1 LQNCLEYLIDKSFL
15 NGMFCQMQNQ
25 VCKPHPVVFYTI
37 LFKLFSN
44 MLYFFMPV
52 RLPLEVYETLEK
64 AVGKEDATAIVRS
77 IETAISEAIDYKWA
91 TTKEEL
97 LDAMRKEFV
106 TKNEFIEKMNVLE
119 EKMTGKIDFAR
130 LSLDK
135 KFTIMFLILLFTI
148 IILNINSIEFIAKL
162 FGILK

>member
-1 LQNCLEYLIDKSFL
+1 
-15 NGMFCQMQNQ
+15 
-25 VCKPHPVVFYTI
+25 
-37 LFKLFSN
+37 

-64 AVGKEDATAIVRS
+64 AVGKEDATAIVKS
-77 IETAISEAIDYKWA
+77 IETAISETTDYKWS

-106 TKNEFIEKMNVLE
+106 TKDVFNEKINVLKE
-119 EKMTGKIDFAR
+119 EMTSKIELTR

-148 IILNINSIEFIAKL
+148 IILNINSLEFIAKL

>member
-1 LQNCLEYLIDKSFL
+1 
-15 NGMFCQMQNQ
+15 
-25 VCKPHPVVFYTI
+25 
-37 LFKLFSN
+37 

-64 AVGKEDATAIVRS
+64 AVGKEDATAIVKS
-77 IETAISEAIDYKWA
+77 IETAISEATDYKWSA
-91 TTKEEL
+91 TKEEL

-106 TKNEFIEKMNVLE
+106 TKDVFNEKINVLKE
-119 EKMTGKIDFAR
+119 EMTSKIELTR

-148 IILNINSIEFIAKL
+148 IILNINSLEFIAKL

>member
-1 LQNCLEYLIDKSFL
+1 
-15 NGMFCQMQNQ
+15 
-25 VCKPHPVVFYTI
+25 
-37 LFKLFSN
+37 
-44 MLYFFMPV
+44 MLYFFMSV

-64 AVGKEDATAIVRS
+64 AVGKEDATAIVKS
-77 IETAISEAIDYKWA
+77 IETAISEATDYKWS

-106 TKNEFIEKMNVLE
+106 TKDVFNEKINVLKE
-119 EKMTGKIDFAR
+119 EMTSKIELTR

-148 IILNINSIEFIAKL
+148 VFLNINSLEFIAKL

>member
-1 LQNCLEYLIDKSFL
+1 
-15 NGMFCQMQNQ
+15 
-25 VCKPHPVVFYTI
+25 
-37 LFKLFSN
+37 

-64 AVGKEDATAIVRS
+64 AVGKEDATAIVKS
-77 IETAISEAIDYKWA
+77 IETAISEATDYKWSA
-91 TTKEEL
+91 TKEEL

-106 TKNEFIEKMNVLE
+106 TKDVFNEKINVLKE
-119 EKMTGKIDFAR
+119 EMTSKIELTR

-148 IILNINSIEFIAKL
+148 VFLNINSLEFIAKL

>member
-1 LQNCLEYLIDKSFL
+1 
-15 NGMFCQMQNQ
+15 
-25 VCKPHPVVFYTI
+25 
-37 LFKLFSN
+37 
-44 MLYFFMPV
+44 MPV
-52 RLPLEVYETLEK
+52 RLPLEIYETLEK

-77 IETAISEAIDYKWA
+77 IETVISEATDYKWA

-106 TKNEFIEKMNVLE
+106 TKDVFNEKIENLK
-119 EKMTGKIDFAR
+119 

-135 KFTIMFLILLFTI
+135 KFTILFLILLFTI
-148 IILNINSIEFIAKL
+148 VILNINSLEFIAKL

>member
-1 LQNCLEYLIDKSFL
+1 MGVLTL
-15 NGMFCQMQNQ
+15 
-25 VCKPHPVVFYTI
+25 H
-37 LFKLFSN
+37 KLFPN
-44 MLYFFMPV
+44 MLYFFMSV

-64 AVGKEDATAIVRS
+64 AVGKEDATAIVKS
-77 IETAISEAIDYKWA
+77 IETAILEATDYKWSA
-91 TTKEEL
+91 TKEEL

-106 TKNEFIEKMNVLE
+106 TKDVFNEKINVLKE
-119 EKMTGKIDFAR
+119 EMTSKIELTR

-148 IILNINSIEFIAKL
+148 VFLNINSLEFIAKL

>member
-1 LQNCLEYLIDKSFL
+1 
-15 NGMFCQMQNQ
+15 
-25 VCKPHPVVFYTI
+25 
-37 LFKLFSN
+37 
-44 MLYFFMPV
+44 MPV

-77 IETAISEAIDYKWA
+77 IETAISEATDYKWS

-119 EKMTGKIDFAR
+119 EKMTSKIDFAR

>member
-1 LQNCLEYLIDKSFL
+1 
-15 NGMFCQMQNQ
+15 
-25 VCKPHPVVFYTI
+25 
-37 LFKLFSN
+37 
-44 MLYFFMPV
+44 MLYFFMFV

-64 AVGKEDATAIVRS
+64 AVGKEDATAIVKS
-77 IETAISEAIDYKWA
+77 IETAISETTDYKWS

-106 TKNEFIEKMNVLE
+106 TKDVFNEKINVLKE
-119 EKMTGKIDFAR
+119 EMTSKIELTR

-148 IILNINSIEFIAKL
+148 VILNINSLEFIAKL

>member
-1 LQNCLEYLIDKSFL
+1 
-15 NGMFCQMQNQ
+15 
-25 VCKPHPVVFYTI
+25 
-37 LFKLFSN
+37 

-64 AVGKEDATAIVRS
+64 AVGKEDATAIVKS
-77 IETAISEAIDYKWA
+77 IETAISETTDYKWS

-106 TKNEFIEKMNVLE
+106 TKDVFNEKINVLKE
-119 EKMTGKIDFAR
+119 EMTSKIELTR

-148 IILNINSIEFIAKL
+148 VFLNINSLEFIAKL

>member
-1 LQNCLEYLIDKSFL
+1 
-15 NGMFCQMQNQ
+15 
-25 VCKPHPVVFYTI
+25 
-37 LFKLFSN
+37 
-44 MLYFFMPV
+44 MPV

-77 IETAISEAIDYKWA
+77 IETAISEATDYKWA

>member
-1 LQNCLEYLIDKSFL
+1 
-15 NGMFCQMQNQ
+15 
-25 VCKPHPVVFYTI
+25 
-37 LFKLFSN
+37 
-44 MLYFFMPV
+44 MPV

-64 AVGKEDATAIVRS
+64 AVGKEDATAIVKS
-77 IETAISEAIDYKWA
+77 IETAISEATDYKWS

-106 TKNEFIEKMNVLE
+106 TKDVFNEKINVLKE
-119 EKMTGKIDFAR
+119 EMTSKIELTR

-148 IILNINSIEFIAKL
+148 IILNINSLEFIAKL